1 MSRLGRGFPNNQL
14 MRQVPILAAPPVFD
28 SAGTGGNLN
37 TASLSITTVKPNT
50 YVIVDVQTDR
60 AATIGTPTID
70 SVAMTKLA
78 SSGWTV
84 RFGLAVAASGSHSI
98 SAGTG
103 TAWDAS
109 AAVAYT
115 NVARVVS
122 TVTGPTSVTL
132 AAGQLALMALGRR
145 RRSGIDVPRHQA
157 RHFPGPGLLLCH
169 RVGNHTVDEPFTRT
183 DLPDH
188 PQQPIESHR

>member
-37 TASLSITTVKPNT
+37 TASLSITTVSPNT

-78 SSGWTV
+78 SSGWTA

-98 SAGTG
+98 AAGTG

-132 AAGQLALMALGRR
+132 AAGQLALMAWGGGGAAASTYPGTRR
-145 RRSGIDVPRHQA
+145 ATSQDQGY
-157 RHFPGPGLLLCH
+157 CH
-169 RVGNHTVDEPFTRT
+169 VVESETTLSMSLSPAPTFLTVLSSR
-183 DLPDH
+183 
-188 PQQPIESHR
+188 